1 MTRKL
6 NKNNLSERLKPK
18 IINNNNFPSDREIEE
33 ITKKVSAPNYP
44 YANYILPDNAGF
56 SEKIKYEIAQKILAY
71 QQDNKLS
78 YEEIAQKIGLTFSQT
93 MEILRGNVA
102 IFALDSLI
110 NYVEQLHLPLQVK
123 ITNQNQIKY
132 QINKR

>member
-44 YANYILPDNAGF
+44 YANYILPDNANPT
-56 SEKIKYEIAQKILAY
+56 ERI
-71 QQDNKLS
+71 
-78 YEEIAQKIGLTFSQT
+78 
-93 MEILRGNVA
+93 NV
-102 IFALDSLI
+102 IF
-110 NYVEQLHLPLQVK
+110 VK
-123 ITNQNQIKY
+123 IFLTIKGR
-132 QINKR
+132 ITFPKPN